1 MHPVL
6 SGLLR
11 RAFRQ
16 AVLRLRP
23 RREAG
28 PRAALGDLI
37 AQANAQAAA
46 RRHDAAA
53 ATLERALALAPRA
66 APLWNKLGVARLE
79 IGLVDEAIP
88 AFRKALEYAPGDL
101 YARRNLLFALVLR
114 SESPEELLAE
124 HRACGALM
132 EQGLPPPA
140 SFGGIGDAGRPLR
153 VGYVSGDFA
162 GHAVSLFIEPVLERH
177 DRGSFE
183 VTCYDNRA
191 QGDAV
196 TERLRSYPVRWRRI
210 AALDD
215 AALASLIREDAIDVL
230 VDLAGHT
237 ALNRLGAFARRCA
250 PVQVTYLGYPATTG
264 LSAMDYRLTDALA
277 DPPGDSDAHYTER
290 LVRLPG
296 CLWCYR
302 PELPSVAER
311 WRAQPGIT
319 FGSLNNGRKLSARI
333 VQLWAD
339 VLVATP
345 GSRLVIASLADGM
358 LRRRVLGQFAAAGVD
373 PERIQSVP
381 WLSPVKFADLHA
393 SIDIAL
399 DSFPFGGGT
408 TTIEAL
414 WHGVPVV
421 TLPGA
426 TFASRAGK
434 SILGHVGVP
443 ELVARNE
450 TDFVSIAVGLAADRA
465 RVARLHA
472 ELPARL
478 GASSIMDEAGFVRGL
493 EQAYREMS
501 AGARSGR

>member
-1 MHPVL
+1 MRPVL

-23 RREAG
+23 RRTADS
-28 PRAALGDLI
+28 RAALGDLI
-37 AQANAQAAA
+37 AQAHAQAAA

-53 ATLERALALAPRA
+53 ATLERALTLAPHA
-66 APLWNKLGVARLE
+66 AQLWSKLGFARLE
-79 IGLVDEAIP
+79 IGLVDQAIQ
-88 AFRKALEYAPGDL
+88 ALRTALEYAPADL
-101 YARRNLLFALVLR
+101 PARRNLLFALVLR
-114 SESPEELLAE
+114 SDSPQELLAE
-124 HRACGALM
+124 HRACAALLERDLPSPSPFNDGA
-132 EQGLPPPA
+132 
-140 SFGGIGDAGRPLR
+140 AGRQLR
-153 VGYVSGDFA
+153 IGYVSGDFA
-162 GHAVSLFIEPVLERH
+162 RHALALFIEPILERH

-196 TERLRSYPVRWRRI
+196 TERLRSYHVRWRRV

-215 AALASLIREDAIDVL
+215 AALASLIREDGIDVL

-277 DPPGDSDAHYTER
+277 DPPGDSDAHYAER

-311 WRAQPGIT
+311 WRPQPAII
-319 FGSLNNGRKLSARI
+319 FGSLNNGRKLSPFI
-333 VQLWAD
+333 VRLWAR
-339 VLVATP
+339 VLLAAP
-345 GSRLVIASLADGM
+345 RSCLVIASLSEGPLKQAI
-358 LRRRVLGQFAAAGVD
+358 LRELAAAGVD
-373 PERIQSVP
+373 LQRVEAVP
-381 WLSPVKFADLHA
+381 WVSPGKFAELHA
-393 SIDIAL
+393 RIDIAL
-399 DSFPFGGGT
+399 DAFPFGGGT

-426 TFASRAGK
+426 AFASRAGK
-434 SILGHVGVP
+434 TILHHAGLP
-443 ELVARNE
+443 EFVARNE
-450 TDFVSIAVGLAADRA
+450 SDFVAIAVALAADRE
-465 RVARLHA
+465 RVARLHT

-478 GASSIMDEAGFVRGL
+478 RASPLMDEAGFVRGL
-493 EQAYREMS
+493 EQTYREMV
-501 AGARSGR
+501 ARARSAR